1 MREHYLVM
9 NDINKSFNGVKV
21 LKDVSLKIKKGEVH
35 ALVGGNGAGKS
46 TMMKILTGVYTADSG
61 TIFVDG
67 EQVKYDSTTDASH
80 YGIRMIFQE
89 LSLIP
94 TMTVAENIFL
104 NQKPK
109 DKGLQII
116 NNKQMEKK
124 AAKLLSEFDIDLDP
138 SRVVNTLGVGYCQLV
153 EITKA
158 LSQDAKILVLDE
170 PTASLT
176 ESETQILFDIV
187 KKLKA
192 RGVTM
197 IYISHRMH
205 EIFQITDSITIM
217 RDGQHIITDET
228 KNFDMDSVI
237 HHMLGSTTIEK
248 AFKRMH
254 REKKPSNE
262 NILEVKNLHINDKIN
277 NISFQLKKGEVLG
290 FAGLMGSGRTEIAE
304 AIFGINPAKGGEILV
319 EDKPV
324 KIRQVKDA
332 IDAGIALIP
341 EDRRRQG
348 LVLIHS
354 VKNNMIMPVVDR
366 LKKYFRLD
374 EKRIETIV
382 QSKIDE
388 LAIKTDGGD
397 KVVSLLSGGNQQKVV
412 IAKWLETGPKVLM
425 MDEPTAGVDI
435 GAKGEIIDMI
445 RHLADQGN
453 SCILISSE
461 LSELMAI
468 CDRIIVLKDGK
479 ITREMNG
486 DDIASEEVLQHA
498 IQQA

>member
-1 MREHYLVM
+1 MHEHYLVM
-9 NDINKSFNGVKV
+9 NNINKSFNGVHV
-21 LKDVSLKIKKGEVH
+21 LKDVNLKVKKGEVH

-46 TMMKILTGVYTADSG
+46 TLMKILTGVYTADSG
-61 TIFVDG
+61 SIYIDG
-67 EQVKYDSTTDASH
+67 KQAKYDSVKGASQ

-104 NQKPK
+104 NQEN
-109 DKGLQII
+109 GLQII
-116 NNKQMEKK
+116 NNKKMEKK
-124 AAKLLSEFDIDLDP
+124 AAELLSEFDIDLDP
-138 SRVVNTLGVGYCQLV
+138 SRVINTLGVGYCQLV

-158 LSQDAKILVLDE
+158 LSRDAKILVLDE

-176 ESETQILFDIV
+176 ESETRVLFEIV
-187 KKLKA
+187 RKLKA
-192 RGVTM
+192 KGVTM

-217 RDGQHIITDET
+217 RDGQLVITDRTE
-228 KNFDMDSVI
+228 NLDLDAVI

-248 AFKRMH
+248 AFKRMD
-254 REKKPSNE
+254 RKRKPSDE
-262 NILEVKNLHINDKIN
+262 NVLEVRNLHINDKIRN
-277 NISFQLKKGEVLG
+277 VHFQLKKGEVLG
-290 FAGLMGSGRTEIAE
+290 FAGLMGSGRTEIVE
-304 AIFGINPAKGGEILV
+304 AIFGIRPARGGEILLNSN
-319 EDKPV
+319 PV
-324 KIRQVKDA
+324 KINRVKDA

-348 LVLIHS
+348 LVLIHT
-354 VKNNMIMPVVDR
+354 VTTNMIMSVIDK

-374 EKRIETIV
+374 KKRIDKIV
-382 QSKIDE
+382 KSRIEE
-388 LAIKTDGGD
+388 LDIKTDSGN
-397 KVVSLLSGGNQQKVV
+397 KIVSLLSGGNQQKVV

-435 GAKGEIIDMI
+435 GAKGEILDMV

-453 SCILISSE
+453 SFIIISSE

-468 CDRIIVLKDGK
+468 CDRILVLKDGK
-479 ITREMNG
+479 ITRELNG
-486 DDIASEEVLQHA
+486 DDIESEQVLHRA
-498 IQQA
+498 IQQG

>member
-1 MREHYLVM
+1 MSEYILEM
-9 NDINKSFNGVKV
+9 DEINKSFSANKV
-21 LKDVSLKIKKGEVH
+21 LKNVSLKIKKGEVH

-46 TMMKILTGVYTADSG
+46 TMMKILTGVYTSDSG
-61 TIFVDG
+61 TIRING
-67 EQVKYDSTTDASH
+67 EPVKFDSAKDSSRN
-80 YGIRMIFQE
+80 GIRMIFQE

-109 DKGLQII
+109 EKGLQII
-116 NNKQMEKK
+116 NKKQMEKK
-124 AAKLLSEFDIDLDP
+124 AAQLLSEFDIDLDP
-138 SRVVNTLGVGYCQLV
+138 SQVINTLGVGYCQLV
-153 EITKA
+153 EIAKA

-176 ESETQILFDIV
+176 ETETQILFGIV

-192 RGVTM
+192 KGVTM
-197 IYISHRMH
+197 VYISHRMH

-217 RDGQHIITDET
+217 RDGQHIITTDT
-228 KNFDMDSVI
+228 QSLDMDAVI
-237 HHMLGSTTIEK
+237 HHMLGSTTVEK

-254 REKKPSNE
+254 REKKPDGS
-262 NILEVKNLHINDKIN
+262 NILEVKHLHINDKLRDV
-277 NISFQLKKGEVLG
+277 SFQLKKGEVLG

-304 AIFGINPAKGGEILV
+304 AIFGIHPAKSGEIIV
-319 EDKPV
+319 DQKPV
-324 KIRQVKDA
+324 KIRNVKDA

-354 VKNNMIMPVVDR
+354 VKDNMILPIVDK
-366 LKKYFRLD
+366 LKKRLSLD
-374 EKRIETIV
+374 KKRVEKTV
-382 QSKIDE
+382 QSRIDE
-388 LAIKTDGGD
+388 LAIKTDSTN
-397 KVVSLLSGGNQQKVV
+397 KIISLLSGGNQQKVV

-425 MDEPTAGVDI
+425 MDEPTAGIDI

-445 RHLADQGN
+445 RQLADTGN
-453 SCILISSE
+453 SFILISSE

-468 CDRIIVLKDGK
+468 CDRIIVLKDGV
-479 ITREMNG
+479 ITGELNG
-486 DDIASEEVLQHA
+486 DDIESEDVLQHA
-498 IQQA
+498 IQQ